1 MLLDSGDAVIVTGED
16 VRFLISLTLYSPSK
30 GFKILAKELNSFI
43 SGNITKMAV
52 LDLGLGAMPVMK
64 DACPTPNVTELQLS
78 ERIESQNAVVC
89 IDGDDITDKDVS
101 WWRKYV
107 NRQVSTSSVFGAEW
121 ATIRLPCSS
130 WRFRA
135 KWQFKGPFTT
145 PEPDPSIK
153 SGHPAAP
160 ILFLSNRLDPV
171 TPLRAAQ
178 AMAAQHPGARVII
191 QEAMGHCAVAS
202 APSRC
207 TKRVVADYFESGV
220 IPFDVSACSI
230 ECGPWDTSCS
240 LDNATMTDDVDAQAA
255 VSWFNGEERIWRK
268 RSPLGIL

>member
-1 MLLDSGDAVIVTGED
+1 MLLDSGDAVVVTGED
-16 VRFLISLTLYSPSK
+16 VRSLIDLMLYSPLK
-30 GFKILAKELNSFI
+30 GFNILAKELDSYI
-43 SGNITKMAV
+43 SGNITTLAA
-52 LDLGLGAMPVMK
+52 LDLSLGAMPVMK
-64 DACPTPNVTELQLS
+64 DACPVTNLTDPQLV
-78 ERIESQNAVVC
+78 EKIESQNAVVC

-107 NRQVSTSSVFGAEW
+107 NRQVSTSSIFGAAW
-121 ATIRLPCSS
+121 VLIRLPCSS
-130 WRFRA
+130 WRFRP

-145 PEPDPSIK
+145 PEPDPFIR

-171 TPLRAAQ
+171 APLSAAQ

-191 QEAMGHCAVAS
+191 QEAVGHCALAS

-220 IPFDVSACSI
+220 IPFDVSTCSI
-230 ECGPWDTSCS
+230 ECGPWDTFCS
-240 LDNATMTDDVDAQAA
+240 LNNATMTEDVHAQAA
-255 VSWFNGEERIWRK
+255 ASWFGEEERIWRR